1 MVMIEYIW
9 LRGVER
15 FQFEVSVI
23 PIVVT
28 RPVYNMP
35 TDFLP
40 RSYTDQGAF
49 SHYGY
54 PMKIFLCNQAFC

>member
-9 LRGVER
+9 LHGVER

-28 RPVYNMP
+28 RPVYNIL
-35 TDFLP
+35 TDFLW
-40 RSYTDQGAF
+40 TCTEQGADVSLGMSNEDLF
-49 SHYGY
+49 
-54 PMKIFLCNQAFC
+54 M

>member
-1 MVMIEYIW
+1 MSLSLYDIPDLNGNDRNIW

-23 PIVVT
+23 PIVMT

-35 TDFLP
+35 TDFLLW
-40 RSYTDQGAF
+40 SCTEQG
-49 SHYGY
+49 
-54 PMKIFLCNQAFC
+54 Q